1 MSALR
6 TIGFFFLYLMQRTA
20 LVFFA
25 ACAAA
30 LTTASIMAALGFWPW
45 VDLPLNIGGELVDHA
60 GMYVQIFLT
69 VLAAAVCVFLPA
81 NARIMRLENSHRS
94 FAMSM
99 DDVARAYG
107 AVHAADRGRTF
118 QLSSE
123 FDSVRERLAYLRDHP
138 DLSSLEPTVL
148 ETAAQMSHV
157 SRELAEVYSDEKIDR
172 ARSFLRQRQEE
183 VAQFNERLEQAKSI
197 SNEMKHWLHEVEL
210 EEAVAAAQLARLREE
225 MDEILPQ
232 LGRERVIETQSVGP
246 RQIKRS
252 LDPTALDNTVYEIP
266 KAAE

>member
-1 MSALR
+1 MSVLKS
-6 TIGFFFLYLMQRTA
+6 IGFFLQYLLQRAA

-45 VDLPLNIGGELVDHA
+45 AELSLTVGGAPVDNA
-60 GMYVQIFLT
+60 GMYLQLFLT
-69 VLAAAVCVFLPA
+69 VLAAAVCFFLPA
-81 NARIMRLENSHRS
+81 NARIMKLENSHRS

-107 AVHAADRGRTF
+107 AVHAADRGEVFR
-118 QLSSE
+118 LSSE

-138 DLSSLEPTVL
+138 DLSNLEPALL

-157 SRELAEVYSDEKIDR
+157 SRELAEVYSDDKIAR
-172 ARSFLRQRQEE
+172 ARSFLKQRQEE
-183 VAQFNERLEQAKSI
+183 LALFNERLEQAKGI
-197 SNEMKHWLHEVEL
+197 STEMKHWLHEVEL
-210 EEAVAAAQLARLREE
+210 EESVAAAQLARLREE
-225 MDEILPQ
+225 MDEIMPQ
-232 LGRERVIETQSVGP
+232 LGRERVVDNRPADTPLNPI
-246 RQIKRS
+246 
-252 LDPTALDNTVYEIP
+252 ALDNTVYEMP